1 MYMSD
6 FSFGKINVKSRKQVV
21 NLKTYD
27 SPLLMDKSNA
37 RASYNLPIV
46 ILTEEHF
53 EQKEISYIDRFL
65 ASEGITRYIMLDSIN
80 CEYSEK
86 DAKEGLIKFYKA
98 NKSNFMDYIP
108 YGAPIIT
115 SGPAL
120 YSLIQED
127 DIYPN
132 YMNQMLFGKSN
143 FWFSY
148 DLRKETC
155 PRVFPISSFKA
166 DLFGYDIYKKWCSG
180 AVDSYK
186 TKIARVQM
194 SNAIKFTSIEPPEY
208 PELNKVFIGSAEE
221 FDSLFYQPNK
231 DRKGEVLAWDL
242 ETSGLNFLRDRIGC
256 ITLSFDGITG
266 YYIPWKYVDK
276 KKLGEILKNNR
287 QLGHNLKFDV
297 KHLLRNGVPEAHI
310 DEDTLYL
317 AHTLDETRSN
327 SLKAMAF
334 LYSQYGGYE
343 RPLDEYKAKMGKEI
357 NYLDIPEETLRDYA
371 VMDAIVTRRIW
382 NTLMSHMREL
392 DKAYPNEFAETGTME
407 HYYYTFRIP
416 AAQTYTDMEYRGCYV
431 DKEKLDNLR
440 DKMKSDIADIKKK
453 LCEHFNVK
461 DDFQWESGQ
470 QLGILLEKSGWEDL
484 GRTKSGEYA
493 TGDFQLSRWKKTHK
507 EAELIEKLKSLN
519 TLLNTFVG
527 DETSNSV
534 MANYFGYND
543 EEGEKGWTQYLQYHE
558 EDDSWRMHANFL
570 PMMADSGRS
579 RCTEPNLQQ
588 VPSHG
593 SYAKEI
599 KKCIKTPNDEEY
611 YMVTCDYSSLQLRI
625 ATQDIRDTED
635 PLYKI
640 LQKGRS
646 VDLHSTTAYNTFYKG
661 KEIDVDII
669 TVTQDGKTYQFLGGE
684 AVDTVER
691 GEIFACELTEND
703 TLIVE

>member
-1 MYMSD
+1 MSE

-27 SPLLMDKSNA
+27 SPLLVDKGTA
-37 RASYNLPIV
+37 KASYDVPVV
-46 ILTEEHF
+46 ILTEDHF
-53 EQKEISYIDRFL
+53 EAKEISYIDRFL

-80 CEYSEK
+80 CEYKEK

-127 DIYPN
+127 DVYPN
-132 YMNQMLFGKSN
+132 HMNQMIFGKSS

-148 DLRKETC
+148 ELKRETC
-155 PRVFPISSFKA
+155 HRIFPIASLKF
-166 DLFGYDIYKKWCSG
+166 DIFGYSIYKKWCSG

-194 SNAIKFTSIEPPEY
+194 SNAIKFTEIEPPEY
-208 PELNKVFIGSAEE
+208 PKLNKVFIGSSEE
-221 FDSLFYQPNK
+221 FDELFYQPNK
-231 DRKGEVLAWDL
+231 DRKGELLAWDL
-242 ETSGLNFLRDRIGC
+242 ETSGLNFMKDKIGC

-276 KKLGEILKNNR
+276 KKLGEILKSNR

-297 KHLLRNGVPEAHI
+297 KFLARNGVPEAHI

-334 LYSQYGGYE
+334 MYSQYGGYE
-343 RPLDEYKAKMGKEI
+343 RPLDEYKEKMGKNI
-357 NYLDIPEETLRDYA
+357 CYLDIPEEILRDYA

-382 NTLMSHMREL
+382 DSMMAHMREL
-392 DKAYPNEFAETGTME
+392 DKKYPNEFAETGTME

-416 AAQTYTDMEYRGCYV
+416 AAQTYADMEYQGCYV
-431 DKEKLDNLR
+431 NKEKLDNLR
-440 DKMKSDIADIKKK
+440 NQIEIDIADIKAT
-453 LCEHFNVK
+453 LCKAFEVK
-461 DDFQWESGQ
+461 EDFPWESGQ
-470 QLGILLEKSGWEDL
+470 QLGILLESKGWEDL

-493 TGDFQLSRWKKTHK
+493 TGDFQMSRWKKTHK
-507 EAELIEKLKSLN
+507 EAELLEKLKSLN

-527 DETSNSV
+527 DDTSNSV
-534 MANYFGYND
+534 VADYLGYND
-543 EEGEKGWTQYLQYHE
+543 EKGEKGWVQYLQYHE
-558 EDDSWRMHANFL
+558 EDDSWRMHPNFL

-593 SYAKEI
+593 KYAKEI
-599 KKCIKTPNDEEY
+599 KKCIKTPNDDEY

-625 ATQDIRDTED
+625 STQDIRDTED

-640 LQKGRS
+640 LQGGRS
-646 VDLHSTTAYNTFYKG
+646 VDLHSITAYNTFYKDR
-661 KEIDVDII
+661 EIDIDVI
-669 TVTQDGKTYQFLGGE
+669 TVTQDGKTYKFLGGE
-684 AVDTVER
+684 AVETVER
-691 GEIFACELTEND
+691 GEVFACELTEND

>member
-37 RASYNLPIV
+37 RASYDLPIV

-115 SGPAL
+115 SGSAL

-155 PRVFPISSFKA
+155 HRVFPIASLKE
-166 DLFGYDIYKKWCSG
+166 DLFGFSVYKKWCAG

-208 PELNKVFIGSAEE
+208 PKLNKVFIESEE
-221 FDSLFYQPNK
+221 DFDKLFYLPNK
-231 DRKGEVLAWDL
+231 DRKGEVLAWDT
-242 ETSGLNFLRDRIGC
+242 ETSGLNFMKDRLGC

-276 KKLGEILKNNR
+276 KKLGEILKNNK

-297 KHLLRNGVPEAHI
+297 KFLWKNEVPEASI

-317 AHTLDETRSN
+317 AHTLDETRAN

-334 LYSQYGGYE
+334 MYSQYGGYE
-343 RPLDEYKAKMGKEI
+343 RPLDEYKEKMGKDI
-357 NYLDIPEETLRDYA
+357 CYLDIPEEILRDYA

-382 NTLMSHMREL
+382 DALMSHMREL
-392 DKAYPNEFAETGTME
+392 DKKYPNEFAESGTME

-416 AAQTYTDMEYRGCYV
+416 AARTYADMEYTGCYV
-431 DKEKLDNLR
+431 DKERLDTLR
-440 DKMKSDIADIKKK
+440 DKMKSEIKDIKKT
-453 LCEHFNVK
+453 LCESFGVNE
-461 DDFQWESGQ
+461 DFQWESGQ
-470 QLGILLEKSGWEDL
+470 QLGILLEKKGWEDL

-507 EAELIEKLKSLN
+507 EAGMIEKLKSLN
-519 TLLNTFVG
+519 TLLNTFIG
-527 DETSNSV
+527 NETSNSV
-534 MANYFGYND
+534 MADYFGYND

-579 RCTEPNLQQ
+579 KCTEPNLQQ

-593 SYAKEI
+593 SYAKEV
-599 KKCIKTPNDEEY
+599 KKCIKTPNDDEY

-625 ATQDIRDTED
+625 ATEDIRDTED

-661 KEIDVDII
+661 KEIDIDTI
-669 TVTQDGKTYQFLGGE
+669 TVTQDGKTYTFLGGQT
-684 AVDTVER
+684 VDTVER
-691 GEIFACELTEND
+691 GEVFACDLTEND
-703 TLIVE
+703 TIIVD

>member
-27 SPLLMDKSNA
+27 SPLLVDKGNA
-37 RASYNLPIV
+37 KASYDVPVV
-46 ILTEEHF
+46 ILTEDHF
-53 EQKEISYIDRFL
+53 ESKEITYIDRFL

-80 CEYSEK
+80 CEYREK

-132 YMNQMLFGKSN
+132 HMNQMIFGKSS

-148 DLRKETC
+148 DLKKETC
-155 PRVFPISSFKA
+155 HRVFPIAPLKS
-166 DLFGYDIYKKWCSG
+166 DIFGYSVYKKWCSG

-194 SNAIKFTSIEPPEY
+194 SNAIKFTEIEPPEY
-208 PELNKVFIGSAEE
+208 PELNKVFVGSAKE
-221 FDSLFYQPNK
+221 FDELFYQPNK
-231 DRKGEVLAWDL
+231 NRKGELLAWDL
-242 ETSGLNFLRDRIGC
+242 ETSGLNFMKDKIGC

-276 KKLGEILKNNR
+276 KKLGEILGNNR
-287 QLGHNLKFDV
+287 QLGHNLKFDT
-297 KHLLRNGVPEAHI
+297 KFLWRNGVPEAHI
-310 DEDTLYL
+310 DEDTLYM

-334 LYSQYGGYE
+334 MYSQYGGYE
-343 RPLDEYKAKMGKEI
+343 RPLDEYKEKMGKNI
-357 NYLDIPEETLRDYA
+357 CYLDIQEDILRDYA

-382 NTLMSHMREL
+382 DSMIAHMREL
-392 DKAYPNEFAETGTME
+392 DKKYPNEFAETGTME

-416 AAQTYTDMEYRGCYV
+416 AAQTYADMEYQGCYV
-431 DKEKLDNLR
+431 NKEKLDNLR
-440 DKMKSDIADIKKK
+440 NQIEGDIAGIKAT
-453 LCEHFNVK
+453 LCKSFEVK
-461 DDFQWESGQ
+461 EDFPWESGQ
-470 QLGILLEKSGWEDL
+470 QLGILLESKGWEDL

-493 TGDFQLSRWKKTHK
+493 TGDFQMSRWKKTHK
-507 EAELIEKLKSLN
+507 EAELLEKLKSLN

-527 DETSNSV
+527 DDTSNSV
-534 MANYFGYND
+534 VADYLGYND
-543 EEGEKGWTQYLQYHE
+543 EKGEKGWVQYLQYHE
-558 EDDSWRMHANFL
+558 EDDSWRMHPNFL

-593 SYAKEI
+593 KYAKEI
-599 KKCIKTPNDEEY
+599 KKCIKTPNDDDY

-625 ATQDIRDTED
+625 ATQDIRDMED

-640 LQKGRS
+640 LQGGRT
-646 VDLHSTTAYNTFYKG
+646 VDLHSITAYNTFYK
-661 KEIDVDII
+661 ERDIDVEII

-684 AVDTVER
+684 AVETVER
-691 GEIFACELTEND
+691 GEVFACELTEND
-703 TLIVE
+703 TLIIE